1 MLYSGSCP
9 SISRFTASYFLYNTL
24 DWFLSAEY
32 LLDELQLP
40 RVNVSPTRHNGL
52 AEVDVD
58 VGDLV
63 LVLEK
68 G

>member
-1 MLYSGSCP
+1 MP
-9 SISRFTASYFLYNTL
+9 FYFEIHSLLLFVCAL